1 MQFNLFLNFILFP
14 GLRNDD
20 QTNTDPVAWSMT
32 PNIPGNLNL
41 SATTFCH
48 KIKIYILLT
57 FCYTF
62 PLISV
67 LRIWYN
73 IKLEK
78 NLSLKTGIGIF
89 SCYKNFLL
97 VAVSAF
103 VHSFHSSLIE
113 IAGNFCWIFDLR
125 AFSRDFIKLW
135 RPLLC
140 EKTWAWIWQT
150 NYISQD
156 LWARFKNCFWSEE
169 INLDDISLPKQLFSQ
184 AMMILHCGLS
194 CENLSY
200 RKT

>member
-41 SATTFCH
+41 SVTTFCH

-89 SCYKNFLL
+89 SCYKNCFLL
-97 VAVSAF
+97 LFLLLCIPSILLWLKLPETSVESSTF
-103 VHSFHSSLIE
+103 VHLVETSLNFEDHFYAKRHELESGKQIIFHRTSERDSKIV
-113 IAGNFCWIFDLR
+113 FDLKR
-125 AFSRDFIKLW
+125 
-135 RPLLC
+135 
-140 EKTWAWIWQT
+140 
-150 NYISQD
+150 
-156 LWARFKNCFWSEE
+156 
-169 INLDDISLPKQLFSQ
+169 
-184 AMMILHCGLS
+184 
-194 CENLSY
+194 
-200 RKT
+200 